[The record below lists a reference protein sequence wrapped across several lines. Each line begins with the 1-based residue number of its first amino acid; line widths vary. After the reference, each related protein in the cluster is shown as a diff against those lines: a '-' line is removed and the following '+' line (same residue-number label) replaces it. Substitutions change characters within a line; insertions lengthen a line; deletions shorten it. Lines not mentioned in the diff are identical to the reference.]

1 MIRWTSVSL
10 FAKDVDEASLNRV
23 QLERKID
30 SLQDE
35 INFLKKTHDEV
46 RVQLKDRK
54 PGALSSRFNRC
65 DAPLNLLL
73 PGTA

>member
-1 MIRWTSVSL
+1 MEICL

-46 RVQLKDRK
+46 RVQLRTEWK
-54 PGALSSRFNRC
+54 ALSQVFRRCFTEPPSSRNCVSCRS
-65 DAPLNLLL
+65 
-73 PGTA
+73 

>member
-1 MIRWTSVSL
+1 MTRWKSVSL

-35 INFLKKTHDEV
+35 ISFLKKTHDEV

-54 PGALSSRFNRC
+54 LG
-65 DAPLNLLL
+65 
-73 PGTA
+73 GTLQQI

>member
-1 MIRWTSVSL
+1 MSDKLEICL

-23 QLERKID
+23 HLERKID

-46 RVQLKDRK
+46 RVQLKPK
-54 PGALSSRFNRC
+54 WKALSKVFRRPAASRS
-65 DAPLNLLL
+65 LLL

>member
-1 MIRWTSVSL
+1 MEACL
-10 FAKDVDEASLNRV
+10 CAQDVDEASLSRV

-46 RVQLKDRK
+46 RAQLKSKARAAFSTCLTGR
-54 PGALSSRFNRC
+54 PH
-65 DAPLNLLL
+65 P
-73 PGTA
+73 

>member
-54 PGALSSRFNRC
+54 LGALSR
-65 DAPLNLLL
+65 
-73 PGTA
+73 GQI